1 MAKACS
7 MPSTW
12 ARSDPMGEAFLVAA
26 EWYDGINAVRHSGE
40 LTWDGRGALTLDG
53 PTDRQS
59 FAATDLR
66 FGETR
71 PGKIVY
77 RRDSV
82 PDFRLI
88 LPEGIPP
95 GLAARLPAKSEYGAW
110 VDRLGLGKAV
120 AIFGVVSAAAVALFM
135 TAPDW
140 LGPRIPASWERNI
153 GEAMVG
159 DFGGRICHTPEG
171 DAALAKLLAKV
182 DPAEEKVRA
191 GIANMG
197 MVNAVALPGGQVLLF
212 DGLIQQAESPEE
224 LAGVLAHEVGHVRER
239 HVMTAL
245 LRQFGLS
252 ILLAGADSSVTNG
265 VFGLAS
271 MGYSRDAEREADDYA
286 RARMAESS
294 ISPLGAAGF
303 FERMSEEYGD
313 SADAPALAGW
323 LASHPSSGERAEA
336 YRDAADGDA
345 RYTPVL
351 APEEFAALKSMCEED
366 PDVEAFDFF

>member
-12 ARSDPMGEAFLVAA
+12 ARSDPMGEAFEVAA

-40 LTWDGRGALTLDG
+40 LTWDGRGAFMLDG

-88 LPEGIPP
+88 LPEEIPP

-135 TAPDW
+135 TTTACPVTNTPTRPCRFNTVHRA
-140 LGPRIPASWERNI
+140 LMGVAAHFI
-153 GEAMVG
+153 
-159 DFGGRICHTPEG
+159 GGRWACHTTQSGCDCHAPITP
-171 DAALAKLLAKV
+171 L
-182 DPAEEKVRA
+182 RA
-191 GIANMG
+191 TAT
-197 MVNAVALPGGQVLLF
+197 VA
-212 DGLIQQAESPEE
+212 S
-224 LAGVLAHEVGHVRER
+224 
-239 HVMTAL
+239 TA
-245 LRQFGLS
+245 
-252 ILLAGADSSVTNG
+252 
-265 VFGLAS
+265 
-271 MGYSRDAEREADDYA
+271 
-286 RARMAESS
+286 
-294 ISPLGAAGF
+294 
-303 FERMSEEYGD
+303 
-313 SADAPALAGW
+313 
-323 LASHPSSGERAEA
+323 
-336 YRDAADGDA
+336 
-345 RYTPVL
+345 TPV
-351 APEEFAALKSMCEED
+351 AP
-366 PDVEAFDFF
+366 